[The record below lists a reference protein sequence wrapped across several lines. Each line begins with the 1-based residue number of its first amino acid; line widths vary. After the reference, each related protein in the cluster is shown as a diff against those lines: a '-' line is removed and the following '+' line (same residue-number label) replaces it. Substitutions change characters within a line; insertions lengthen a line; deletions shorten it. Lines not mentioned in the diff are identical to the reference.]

1 MSDLITTENWDELK
15 TKLIENHSILT
26 DKNLTYEEG
35 KEEKLLATL
44 QRKLGKTKKEVS
56 AMIRDYTKHQNTG

>member
-1 MSDLITTENWDELK
+1 MSTLITSDNWDEIK
-15 TKLIENHSILT
+15 NKLIENHSILT

-44 QRKLGKTKKEVS
+44 QRKLGKSKKEVS
-56 AMIRDYTKHQNTG
+56 AMIRGYTKH